1 MKSAEQGKRSAWSIT
16 GRLTLLYT
24 LSTFAM
30 LVLSTTFL
38 YWVLASNLEHED
50 HQFLSDKIHVLR
62 VILREHTDDPAFLK
76 QEVEWEGGTSSTSS
90 SISQHY
96 AYYSRILDASGGLL
110 LETPGMGI
118 VIPATAFPS
127 PVAEAHDTEETLSWQ
142 AQDGRTYLLSAAWE
156 SSSSSQFHH
165 LIQVALDISR
175 EDVLIADYRR
185 KLIAVLVL
193 VLGVLLSGA
202 IGALV
207 TRQGMRPLRE
217 ITRTVERI
225 TANYLHERIK
235 SARWPKEL
243 TALADAFDQMLG
255 RLEQSFSQLSQF
267 SADLAH
273 E

>member
-1 MKSAEQGKRSAWSIT
+1 LKSAEQGKRSAWSIT

-175 EDVLIADYRR
+175 EDVLIA
-185 KLIAVLVL
+185 VLVL